1 MKTNKEKGTQI
12 MNKTIKMPNLIQI
25 KNRNINTEAG
35 TVNLKYIN
43 TINQNED
50 ELIERLR
57 NAPHLQELMGLFDS
71 NIHRK
76 IIIQCDNLNLGISA
90 VGQVGCCMNG
100 LIDKKSALETDII
113 FDDDDIFFDDDNE
126 ESQETN
132 SADNPE
138 DNFAIMYESEFDSD
152 CNNAG
157 ETITPEQMLGKP
169 KLNYWDFKNLI
180 FVADGLFTLTEK
192 SINFLQG
199 FAGNVAVII
208 PESNK
213 NMPAIEQ
220 LKFES
225 DFETI
230 KINKPTI
237 NYLAMQ
243 FKYLAMERGYKIS
256 SNLNVDNIIR
266 QLLNYRGHKFQEYD
280 LSIYLDK
287 NIKNLTSRSKEI
299 KTFINLKSTNGLD
312 KNMGDIIGLD
322 DIKDTIY
329 KQLYKNIHVNKMEE
343 RGHKADT
350 GYKHMAFEGNPGT
363 CKTTM
368 ARAVAKL
375 YQENNIVSNGLY
387 EFGREDLVGR
397 YLGETSQK
405 VSKVFKMAKGGV
417 IFIDE
422 FGAIVSDATGDSY
435 GMEALNAIVRHM
447 ENNPDTMVIVATYPS
462 ELDKILSLNPGLKS
476 RFSKIIN
483 FPDYTQ
489 DELLNIFKFITEKN
503 GYSIENGYEDV
514 VLSYFE
520 RSRNN
525 KNFGNGRE
533 ARKLFE
539 ASVAELSLEL
549 FINKSKEIDTLT
561 ISAITNAAIS
571 LTKHNKDEK
580 KLRIGF
586 SL

>member
-1 MKTNKEKGTQI
+1 

-25 KNRNINTEAG
+25 KKRNINTEAG

-43 TINQNED
+43 TINQNRE
-50 ELIERLR
+50 ELLERLR
-57 NAPHLQELMGLFDS
+57 NAPHLQELIGLFDS

-76 IIIQCDNLNLGISA
+76 IIILCDDLNLSISA
-90 VGQVGCCMNG
+90 VGQIGCCMNG
-100 LIDKKSALETDII
+100 LMNKKAAMETDIN
-113 FDDDDIFFDDDNE
+113 FDDDDIFFDDEDNE
-126 ESQETN
+126 EAQNMN
-132 SADNPE
+132 SGENSE

-157 ETITPEQMLGKP
+157 ETISPEQILGKP
-169 KLNYWDFKNLI
+169 RLDYSDFHNLI
-180 FVADGLFTLTEK
+180 FVADGLFALTEK

-199 FAGNVAVII
+199 FAGSVAVVI
-208 PESNK
+208 PENNK
-213 NMPAIEQ
+213 NMSAIKQ
-220 LKFES
+220 LTFES
-225 DFETI
+225 DFETV
-230 KINKPTI
+230 KINKPDI
-237 NYLAMQ
+237 DYLAMQ
-243 FKYLAMERGYKIS
+243 FKYLAEERGYKLS
-256 SNLNVDNIIR
+256 SNLNVKNVIR
-266 QLLNYRGHKFQEYD
+266 QLLKYRGHKFQEYD
-280 LSIYLDK
+280 LAIYLDK
-287 NIKNLTSRSKEI
+287 NIKNLTGRSKEI
-299 KTFINLKSTNGLD
+299 KTFINLKSTNEMK
-312 KNMGDIIGLD
+312 KNMEDIIGLD
-322 DIKDTIY
+322 YIKDTIY
-329 KQLYKNIHVNKMEE
+329 KELYKNIHVSQMEE
-343 RGHKADT
+343 KGHKADT

-375 YQENNIVSNGLY
+375 YQENSIVSNGFY

-405 VSKVFKMAKGGV
+405 VSKIFKMANGGV

-422 FGAIVSDATGDSY
+422 FGSIVSDATGDSY

-447 ENNPDTMVIVATYPS
+447 ENNPDTMVIIATYPS
-462 ELDKILSLNPGLKS
+462 ELQKILSINPGLQS

-503 GYSIENGYEDV
+503 GYSIEKGYEYI
-514 VLSYFE
+514 VLNYFE
-520 RSRNN
+520 KSRKN

-539 ASVAELSLEL
+539 TSVAELSLEL
-549 FINKSKEIDTLT
+549 FKNKSKEIDTLT
-561 ISAITNAAIS
+561 ISAITNAVIS
-571 LTKHNKDEK
+571 LTKNNKDEK

-586 SL
+586 SV